1 MDLRVQVSFI
11 YRYCFYGELAKKI
24 SAKWKETEFQ
34 HSEYCLQ
41 SSLCESKW
49 FKIFHS
55 ILTFLTN
62 MYEQF
67 PSSKHWEYKFELD
80 KSVLGFT
87 SGSDDKESSCNV
99 GDLSLI
105 PGLGRSPGRGHGNPL
120 QCSCL
125 ENHHGQKNLVGY
137 SPWGLKE
144 LDTTEWLSTAQHKPV
159 LVSEKQSRKEKHGEG
174 NGNPLQYSCLENS
187 MDRGAWRATVHGSQV
202 VHDWVPFTFK
212 RKQEKEKK
220 ISSANSHIF
229 GSEGQ
234 LLFDTVLISGEDKI
248 F

>member
-67 PSSKHWEYKFELD
+67 LSSKHWEYKFELD

-87 SGSDDKESSCNV
+87 SGSDDKESACNV

-105 PGLGRSPGRGHGNPL
+105 PGLGRSPGGGHGNPL

-125 ENHHGQKNLVGY
+125 ENHHGQKNLAGY

-159 LVSEKQSRKEKHGEG
+159 LVSEKQSRKEKVLSVDPKGMFPSHMGYCLSIWNPSCVCASKVTLLLSWFILYVSLTGHGA
-174 NGNPLQYSCLENS
+174 PSSLIK
-187 MDRGAWRATVHGSQV
+187 HGF
-202 VHDWVPFTFK
+202 WVFLWGCF
-212 RKQEKEKK
+212 
-220 ISSANSHIF
+220 
-229 GSEGQ
+229 
-234 LLFDTVLISGEDKI
+234 
-248 F
+248 